1 MVAHLLGLR
10 LRLLAGA
17 FRRSPWQVVG
27 MVLGLLYG
35 VGVAIIAVTAL
46 AGLRLLPVDIAAPI
60 VIVIGAVIV
69 TGFLLV
75 PLAFGVDDSMDP
87 RRFALFGIENRRLTL
102 SLAIAALVSVPSLVI
117 IAVAIA
123 QIITWTRSP
132 LATALAIVGAVTIV
146 ATCVLGARVTTSIAA
161 FLLSSRR
168 AREATGLVAVV
179 VLVSL
184 SPVIVLLANIDWARD
199 GLAML
204 RGVAENLSWTPLA
217 AAWSAPAS
225 AAAGDAGAALLKLLI
240 ALATVAV
247 LWFAWSALVARMLV
261 TPHREAPAKSY
272 HGLGWFGRLPAT
284 PAGVIAARSLTYWAR
299 DARYRISLVVIPIV
313 PAITIVPLIVGGV
326 PSHVIWLLPVPLMAL
341 FLAWTI
347 HNDVAFDHTAIWM
360 HVAANTSGRADRIG
374 RVVPVLLV
382 GVPLL
387 VAGSVLCARGF
398 GDMDALPALL
408 GVTGCILLVGLGLSS
423 IMSVAFPYPAVRP
436 GDNPFQQPQSSG
448 GAAALIQG
456 VSFLAIVVLSLPS
469 ILFAVS
475 GVYGEGDGEWWALW
489 IGLGIGVACLVGGV
503 LAGGAIF
510 SRRAPELLAFSGRN

>member
-1 MVAHLLGLR
+1 MVAHVLGLR

-35 VGVAIIAVTAL
+35 LGIAVVAVTAL
-46 AGLRLLPVDIAAPI
+46 AGLRLLPVDVAGPI
-60 VIVIGAVIV
+60 VIVIGALIV

-75 PLAFGVDDSMDP
+75 PLAFGVDDAMDP
-87 RRFALFGIENRRLTL
+87 RRFALFGIENSRLTV
-102 SLAIAALVSVPSLVI
+102 SLAVAALLSVPSLVI
-117 IAVAIA
+117 TAVAVA
-123 QIITWTRSP
+123 QIVTWTRSP
-132 LATALAIVGAVTIV
+132 FATVVAMIGAAAIV

-168 AREATGLVAVV
+168 AREFTGLIAVV

-184 SPVIVLLANIDWARD
+184 SPVVVLLASIDWARD
-199 GLAML
+199 GLSVL
-204 RGVAENLSWTPLA
+204 RDIAQTLSWTPLA
-217 AAWSAPAS
+217 AAWSAPVDAS
-225 AAAGDAGAALLKLLI
+225 AGDVGPALLKLLI

-247 LWFAWSALVARMLV
+247 LWYSWAALVRRMLV
-261 TPHREAPAKSY
+261 TPHREAPAKAY

-284 PAGVIAARSLTYWAR
+284 PAGVIAARSLTYWVR

-341 FLAWTI
+341 FLTWSI
-347 HNDVAFDHTAIWM
+347 HNDVAYDHTAIWM
-360 HVAANTSGRADRIG
+360 HVAAHTSGRADRIG

-387 VAGSVLCARGF
+387 TAGAVVCARGF

-423 IMSVAFPYPAVRP
+423 VMSAAFPYPAVRP

-456 VSFLAIVVLSLPS
+456 VSFLAIIVLSLPS
-469 ILFAVS
+469 ILFAIA

-489 IGLGIGVACLVGGV
+489 IGLGIGVVCLVAGV
-503 LAGGAIF
+503 LGGGAIF